1 MSWFGYGTPKQ
12 NLLDAI
18 EYVRRSDFDGD
29 VKALAAALAEI
40 IAYYLE
46 NEEQ

>member
-12 NLLDAI
+12 NLLDVI
-18 EYVRRSDFDGD
+18 EDVRRSDFGDD
-29 VKALAAALAEI
+29 VKGLAAALAEI

-46 NEEQ
+46 YEG

>member
-29 VKALAAALAEI
+29 VKALVAALAEI

-46 NEEQ
+46 YEG